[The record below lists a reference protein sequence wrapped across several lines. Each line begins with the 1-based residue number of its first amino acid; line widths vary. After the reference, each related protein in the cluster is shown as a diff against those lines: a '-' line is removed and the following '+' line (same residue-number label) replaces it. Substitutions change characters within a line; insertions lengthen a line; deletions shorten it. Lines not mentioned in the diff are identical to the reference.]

1 MEKQND
7 TKRINLFNAKFILF
21 YEETQAIQ
29 RTNYIIGS
37 SSEKEHRANALA
49 SGADEGRDKLR

>member
-1 MEKQND
+1 MRKNPKQ
-7 TKRINLFNAKFILF
+7 RYLFK
-21 YEETQAIQ
+21 ETQAIQ
-29 RTNYIIGS
+29 EREPIIEEIIRS

>member
-1 MEKQND
+1 MRK
-7 TKRINLFNAKFILF
+7 IYLV

-29 RTNYIIGS
+29 EIREQAKERNWLS
-37 SSEKEHRANALA
+37 SSEQEHRANALA

>member
-1 MEKQND
+1 MRK
-7 TKRINLFNAKFILF
+7 KYYLV

-29 RTNYIIGS
+29 RTDYRIGS

-49 SGADEGRDKLR
+49 SGAEEGRDKLR